1 MLAHVGGYRYSAG
14 TPAAAPGSP
23 PSAQETIVVTTQSPE
38 AIAGYPHAVQLKDG
52 SSITLRLM
60 TPADR
65 DALLAFARALPSDD
79 LLFLRSDITDPEV
92 VDEWVRNLGRR
103 TITVLAEG
111 VRGDGI
117 LGYGSLH
124 FNETLWTR
132 HVGEIRIQT
141 GAAARGKELGT
152 ALAGAVFD
160 IARALGLRKIQARMT
175 PDQSGARAT
184 FEHLGF
190 QMEALLADFVIDRD
204 DQLRDM
210 LIMSYDIG
218 SLSDRADD

>member
-1 MLAHVGGYRYSAG
+1 MI
-14 TPAAAPGSP
+14 T
-23 PSAQETIVVTTQSPE
+23 VTTQSPE
-38 AIAGYPHAVQLKDG
+38 AIAGYPRAMQLKDG
-52 SSITLRLM
+52 STITLRLM
-60 TPADR
+60 TAADR
-65 DALLAFARALPSDD
+65 DALLAFARALPGDD

-103 TITVLAEG
+103 TITVLADGGRGEG
-111 VRGDGI
+111 L

-132 HVGEIRIQT
+132 HVGEVRIQT
-141 GAAARGKELGT
+141 GAAARGKGLGT
-152 ALAGAVFD
+152 ALAGAVFE
-160 IARALGLRKIQARMT
+160 IARAIGLRKLQARMT
-175 PDQSGARAT
+175 PDQVGARAT

-190 QMEALLADFVIDRD
+190 QMEALLADFVIDRG